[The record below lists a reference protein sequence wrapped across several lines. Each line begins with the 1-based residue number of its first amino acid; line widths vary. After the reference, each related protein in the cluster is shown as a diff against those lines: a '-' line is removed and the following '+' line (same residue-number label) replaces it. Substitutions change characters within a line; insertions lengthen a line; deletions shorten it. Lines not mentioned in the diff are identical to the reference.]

1 MTSILYKL
9 KKEAPLVHCI
19 TNYVAMN
26 ISANTLL
33 AIGASP
39 AMIHTP
45 EETAEFAKIAGALT
59 INIGTISPHWLRGM
73 KNAIES
79 AKSNNIPWVFDPV
92 AHFATP
98 FRNELALELL
108 SLQPNILRGNAS
120 EIIGLSG
127 NQSAAKGVDSKD
139 EVDSAENAAKKIAV
153 DHNSIVIVTGVTDL
167 ITDGKQVI
175 RVEGGSNIM
184 PKVTALGC
192 SLTCLLGAF
201 VAIEDPLKASLS
213 ATTIFSLAGKR
224 AHKISKG
231 PGTFAQ
237 NFIDQISLIE
247 DTEFEKSLIVNEN
260 I

>member
-79 AKSNNIPWVFDPV
+79 AKSNNVPWVFDPV

-108 SLQPNILRGNAS
+108 SLQPDILRGNAS
-120 EIIGLSG
+120 EIIGLTG

-139 EVDSAENAAKKIAV
+139 EVDAAENAAKKIAV
-153 DHNSIVIVTGVTDL
+153 DHKSIVIVTGVTDL